1 VVHFNRFGRLGFV
14 LLLLAP
20 LVLAIAAL
28 TRLITLPTVVEHV
41 ADLLLGLE
49 LVVFSFLNA
58 RYELLRSWVK
68 RLGWL
73 GQPPFSLDTN
83 SKFGRVYYGSIASV
97 FALVVGLG
105 WTLLPL
111 MLLIRDFRR

>member
-1 VVHFNRFGRLGFV
+1 M

-20 LVLAIAAL
+20 IVLAIAAL
-28 TRLITLPTVVEHV
+28 TRLITLPSIAEHV
-41 ADLLLGLE
+41 ADLLLGVE
-49 LVVFSFLNA
+49 LVVFSLLNA
-58 RYELLRSWVK
+58 QYELVRRWVK

-73 GQPPFSLDTN
+73 GQLPFSLDTD

-111 MLLIRDFRR
+111 MLLIRDFSH

>member
-1 VVHFNRFGRLGFV
+1 MHFNRFGRLGFV

-20 LVLAIAAL
+20 IVLAIAAL
-28 TRLITLPTVVEHV
+28 TRLITLPSIAEHV
-41 ADLLLGLE
+41 ADLLLGVE
-49 LVVFSFLNA
+49 LVVFSLLNA
-58 RYELLRSWVK
+58 QYELVRRWVK

-73 GQPPFSLDTN
+73 GQLPFSLDTD

-111 MLLIRDFRR
+111 MLLIRDFSH

>member
-1 VVHFNRFGRLGFV
+1 VHFNRFGRLGFV

-20 LVLAIAAL
+20 IVLAIAAL
-28 TRLITLPTVVEHV
+28 TRLITLPSIAEHV
-41 ADLLLGLE
+41 ADLLLGVE
-49 LVVFSFLNA
+49 LVVFSLLNA
-58 RYELLRSWVK
+58 QYELVRRWVK

-73 GQPPFSLDTN
+73 GQLPFSLDTD
-83 SKFGRVYYGSIASV
+83 SKFGRVYYGSVASV

-111 MLLIRDFRR
+111 MLLIRDFSH

>member
-1 VVHFNRFGRLGFV
+1 VHFNRFGRLGLV

-20 LVLAIAAL
+20 IVLAVTAL
-28 TRLITLPTVVEHV
+28 AGLITLPRIAEHV
-41 ADLLLGLE
+41 ADLLLGVE

-58 RYELLRSWVK
+58 RYELLRRWVK

-73 GQPPFSLDTN
+73 GQPPFSLDTD
-83 SKFGRVYYGSIASV
+83 SKFGRVYYGSVASV

-105 WTLLPL
+105 WTLGPL
-111 MLLIRDFRR
+111 MLLIRDFSR

>member
-1 VVHFNRFGRLGFV
+1 VHFNRFGRLGFV

-20 LVLAIAAL
+20 IVLAIAAL
-28 TRLITLPTVVEHV
+28 TRLITLPSIAEHV
-41 ADLLLGLE
+41 ADLLLGVE
-49 LVVFSFLNA
+49 LVVFSLLNA
-58 RYELLRSWVK
+58 QYELVRRWVK

-73 GQPPFSLDTN
+73 GQLPFSLDTD

-111 MLLIRDFRR
+111 MLLIRDFSH

>member
-1 VVHFNRFGRLGFV
+1 VHFNRFGRLGLV

-20 LVLAIAAL
+20 IVLAVTAL
-28 TRLITLPTVVEHV
+28 AGLITLPHIAEHV
-41 ADLLLGLE
+41 ADFLLGVE

-58 RYELLRSWVK
+58 RYELLRRWVK

-73 GQPPFSLDTN
+73 GQPPFSLDTD
-83 SKFGRVYYGSIASV
+83 SVASV

-105 WTLLPL
+105 WTLGPL
-111 MLLIRDFRR
+111 MLLIRDFSR